1 MGTFLF
7 FTAYWPPVDTMGP
20 AGGLTKGRG
29 AGMPPSAW
37 KLVGSPGWSLLGVAR
52 AEVWERPFR
61 LTAQDT
67 SAEPACTLEASALA
81 SPRREIALLRA
92 TGRISRSPSLVQ
104 ETEGCPPGLQGLASG
119 ER

>member
-1 MGTFLF
+1 
-7 FTAYWPPVDTMGP
+7 
-20 AGGLTKGRG
+20 
-29 AGMPPSAW
+29 MPPSAW

-81 SPRREIALLRA
+81 SPRREIAVPRA
-92 TGRISRSPSLVQ
+92 TRRMSRSPSLVP
-104 ETEGCPPGLQGLASG
+104 ETEGRLPGLQGLASG

>member
-1 MGTFLF
+1 
-7 FTAYWPPVDTMGP
+7 MGP

-37 KLVGSPGWSLLGVAR
+37 KLVRSPGWSLLGVAS
-52 AEVWERPFR
+52 AEIWARPFR

-67 SAEPACTLEASALA
+67 SAEHACTLEASALA
-81 SPRREIALLRA
+81 SPGREIALLRA
-92 TGRISRSPSLVQ
+92 TRRMSRSPFLVP
-104 ETEGCPPGLQGLASG
+104 ETEGRPPGLQGLASG